1 MTSAFQSTVN
11 VDLNLGVPG
20 DIVLDEPSRIT
31 PVTLATA
38 GALGQFFTVANSTGL
53 ASLGGTIA
61 AGTVLFG
68 GIAVLPKI
76 EPLFG
81 SSAAN
86 PLNANLNV
94 QANEQ
99 VALMSMGACIVSIPN
114 AWLIGDFLQYNT
126 TTGVIS
132 TYSPSGSPSGGNAQI
147 PNAVMARFGNAAA
160 GGGLGIARLTN

>member
-20 DIVLDEPSRIT
+20 DIILDEPSRTT
-31 PVTLATA
+31 PVTLAVA
-38 GALGQFFTVANSTGL
+38 GALGQFFTVANNTGL
-53 ASLGGTIA
+53 ASPGVALA
-61 AGTVLFG
+61 AGTIVFG
-68 GIAVLPKI
+68 GIAVLSKI

-94 QANEQ
+94 EANSQ
-99 VALMSMGACIVSIPN
+99 VALLSMGSCIVSIPN
-114 AWLIGDFLQYNT
+114 AWEIGDYLQYAT
-126 TTGVIS
+126 ATGVIS
-132 TYSPSGSPSGGNAQI
+132 TYSPSGSPSGGNVQI
-147 PNAVMARFGNAAA
+147 PNAVMARFGNAAS